1 MLPGS
6 LLLETGRGS
15 APPPQS
21 TPAEATPL
29 TPWRA
34 RFAQRTRH
42 MSSSVIRELLKLTER
57 PEIISFAGGL
67 PAPEVFPLEQIEAAT
82 RRVLAEHGAQALQYS
97 ATEGYT
103 PLRELLVRHMQ
114 RYGVHVTPA
123 NILITGGSQQALD
136 LLARLFVNP
145 GDRVLTEEPSYLGA
159 LQAFQS
165 AQAEFVGVPIDD
177 EGMDVDALEGP
188 LRTGPKFMYVLPNFQ
203 NPAGVTLSLARRR
216 RLLQLAGHYGIPII
230 EDDPYG
236 QLRYAGEHI
245 PPLVK
250 IDADLHGGAA
260 GRAFTGNVLYV
271 STLSKV
277 LAPGLRL
284 AWVVAPEVV
293 IERLVQFKQ
302 ATDLHTATFTQ
313 MVAYEVARGGFLDQH
328 VRRVRA
334 VYGARR
340 DAMLEAL
347 GRHFPDEAR
356 WTRPEGGLFLWV
368 TLPKGVD
375 TSVLLDH
382 ALAQQVAF
390 VPGAPF
396 HPCGGGHETLRLN
409 FSYPTPERIE
419 EGVRRLG
426 RVLEQACRQRS
437 A

>member
-1 MLPGS
+1 MLPG
-6 LLLETGRGS
+6 LLSEPGRGATPLFS
-15 APPPQS
+15 PTPPG
-21 TPAEATPL
+21 ATPL

-42 MSSSVIRELLKLTER
+42 MSSSVIRELLKLTEH

-67 PAPEVFPLEQIEAAT
+67 PAPEVFPLEHIESAT
-82 RRVLAEHGAQALQYS
+82 QRVLAEHGAQALQYS

-103 PLRELLVRHMQ
+103 PLRELLVRHMR

-123 NILITGGSQQALD
+123 NIVITGGSQQALD

-145 GDRVLTEEPSYLGA
+145 GERVLTEEPSYLGA
-159 LQAFQS
+159 LQAFGA
-165 AQAEFVGVPIDD
+165 AQAEFVSVPIDD
-177 EGMDVDALEGP
+177 EGMDVEQLEGA
-188 LRTGPKFMYVLPNFQ
+188 LRSGPKFMYVLPNFQ
-203 NPAGVTLSLARRR
+203 NPAGVTLSLPRRR
-216 RLLQLAGHYGIPII
+216 RLLELAGRYGIPVV

-236 QLRYAGEHI
+236 QLRYAGEHL

-277 LAPGLRL
+277 LAPGLRV
-284 AWVVAPEVV
+284 AWIVAPEVV

-302 ATDLHTATFTQ
+302 AADLHTGTFAQ
-313 MVAYEVARGGFLDQH
+313 MVAWEVARGGFLDQH
-328 VRRVRA
+328 VRHIRRV
-334 VYGARR
+334 YSERR
-340 DAMLEAL
+340 DAMLQALERYFPAEAC
-347 GRHFPDEAR
+347 
-356 WTRPEGGLFLWV
+356 WTRPAGGLFLWV

-375 TSVLLDH
+375 TSRLLDT
-382 ALAQQVAF
+382 ALEHKVAF

-396 HPCGGGHETLRLN
+396 HPCGGGAETLRLN
-409 FSYPTPERIE
+409 FSYPTPERID
-419 EGVRRLG
+419 EGIRRLAG
-426 RVLEQACRQRS
+426 VVADACRKPQ